1 MGFFRKNNN
10 DAERIEELK
19 AELDLLRR
27 RLDEADAAKA
37 RLEER
42 VAETVSR
49 SQLDAKV
56 GSIEA
61 ISQRLTTQAD
71 DVDALS
77 SQVHELTE
85 RLDAPPATPP
95 PPQPHAPP
103 PPPPADAGAR
113 VDERVEEIEQRLADL
128 DAVNERLDALS
139 VAVSRQAH
147 DALAN
152 DEAIDPAQLSDM
164 ANRLED
170 LSVAVATHTT
180 QLAATRER
188 VDAIEPAGEP
198 AADETRGIVDEMRKQ
213 LGQMA
218 ERMTSLDRRL
228 TNVSTELANQLTEL
242 SRDIDT
248 IAERPAPTLPP
259 PATIALDTAQL
270 DTAQLDTAQLDTD
283 ELELRLAEKFD
294 MAIDDVRESQQRLAA
309 EQARYEIKFREDLAE
324 LAERI
329 RRPRID

>member
-1 MGFFRKNNN
+1 MGLFRKTN
-10 DAERIEELK
+10 DDAARI
-19 AELDLLRR
+19 AELRLELQLLRQ

-37 RLEER
+37 QLESR
-42 VAETVSR
+42 VDETDAAKAQLEARVDSLDSLSKQVN
-49 SQLDAKV
+49 SQA
-56 GSIEA
+56 G
-61 ISQRLTTQAD
+61 
-71 DVDALS
+71 DVNSLS
-77 SQVHELTE
+77 SKVRQLTE
-85 RLDAPPATPP
+85 RLDTPP
-95 PPQPHAPP
+95 VEPP
-103 PPPPADAGAR
+103 PPPPPPPSDTSQSDEQ
-113 VDERVEEIEQRLADL
+113 VDERVGDIERRLADL
-128 DAVNERLDALS
+128 DAINERLDALS
-139 VAVSRQAH
+139 TAVTRQAH

-152 DEAIDPAQLSDM
+152 GIQVDPTQLGDM

-188 VDAIEPAGEP
+188 VDAIEPVVGG
-198 AADETRGIVDEMRKQ
+198 ADDDTREAVDEMRQQ

-242 SRDIDT
+242 SRDIDEMSRT
-248 IAERPAPTLPP
+248 PATTLPP
-259 PATIALDTAQL
+259 PQAAGLDSAI
-270 DTAQLDTAQLDTD
+270 DDLDTD

-324 LAERI
+324 LAERL
-329 RRPRID
+329 RRPRTG